1 MKIGKTLNPAF
12 ETLVLLFLCSQE
24 NDIESDYI
32 EELDRFGIDG
42 SYFWQKY
49 CRAFHKYTSVFKKNM
64 LLSEGDEAW
73 LRSMNEDFYSVV
85 IDIFLSRPELLE
97 ENGKIEEYQMELI
110 QGFQRFFDK
119 EQDMG
124 ITLDT
129 DGFIQF
135 ADSTGF
141 NAEMKW
147 LLLQLLTDP
156 QPVFQRMDALVKDN
170 IQTFEKAF
178 KAVEKPIEKLMSRYL
193 ANAEKELILTE
204 DVKAVYPS
212 MALPLSQLVAE
223 SGYYCGLLVEDY
235 LKLARKKDSS
245 PGVLVSVLKAL
256 GDKSKLEILSLL
268 KSKPMYS
275 QEIAEYL
282 DLTPATVSHHMNTL
296 LSRDLVYLEKSGGKF
311 YYHNNT
317 QVLKDFIKQLE
328 NYVL

>member
-1 MKIGKTLNPAF
+1 MKIGKTLNPRF

-24 NDIESDYI
+24 DDIEGDYI
-32 EELDRFGIDG
+32 KELDRFGIDG

-49 CRAFHKYTSVFKKNM
+49 CRAFQKYTTVFKKNM
-64 LLSEGDEAW
+64 ILGDGDAVW
-73 LRSMNEDFYSVV
+73 LRSLSEDFYSVI
-85 IDIFLSRPELLE
+85 IDIFLSRPKLLE
-97 ENGKIEEYQMELI
+97 KNSKIEDYQKELI

-119 EQDMG
+119 EQDTE
-124 ITLDT
+124 ISLDT
-129 DGFIQF
+129 EGFINF
-135 ADSTGF
+135 ADNTGF
-141 NAEMKW
+141 SSDIKW
-147 LLLQLLTDP
+147 FLLQFLQDP
-156 QPVFQRMDALVKDN
+156 QPVFLKLDMLVREN

-178 KAVEKPIEKLMSRYL
+178 KAVEKPVEKLISRYL
-193 ANAEKELILTE
+193 ANIEKELMLTE
-204 DVKAVYPS
+204 DLDTVYPA

-275 QEIAEYL
+275 QEIAERL

-296 LSRDLVYLEKSGGKF
+296 LSRDLVYLEKSGGKY

-317 QVLKDFIKQLE
+317 RVLKDFIKQLE